1 MPFNSDIHL
10 IFEKYASIH
19 EGVES
24 RMKYLLPFV
33 PEYVPQDETV
43 RKQFVE
49 FVANNYDPS
58 PEKSLTQWVLK
69 MMQNGSIRIR
79 MVTGDDKK
87 AKNSMLNPESHE
99 DKDKTFTT
107 LKKFLD
113 AKLHKKLQGTEADIN
128 SYKTLPAL
136 TKHLQE
142 KLTGVTTK
150 REQTKLQEQA
160 GMQQIAD
167 HGNLQL
173 YVVTTPEAAN
183 KIFQSTQWCV
193 KDPKYF
199 NSYKEQDNTSTYYM
213 VYDNSKK
220 ESGGEVDLRKAAL
233 ANFATDQFMD
243 TFDSAKLPT
252 PDQAQLFL
260 KAKDYIESH
269 EPEHLGIL
277 YARMHTSAGLPIPE
291 IVVENVI
298 RKQDAQMAS
307 ELYELMGY

>member
-1 MPFNSDIHL
+1 MPFNNDIHL
-10 IFEKYASIH
+10 IFEKYTTIK

-33 PEYVPQDETV
+33 PEYVPKDEH
-43 RKQFVE
+43 KQFVE

-79 MVTGDDKK
+79 MVRDNDKI
-87 AKNSMLNPESHE
+87 ARNSMMNPESHE
-99 DKDKTFTT
+99 DKDKTFNV
-107 LKKFLD
+107 LKQFLD

-136 TKHLQE
+136 TKHLQD
-142 KLTGVTTK
+142 KLAGVTTK

-160 GMQQIAD
+160 GMKQIAE

-173 YVVTTPEAAN
+173 YVITTPEAAN

-199 NSYKEQDNTSTYYM
+199 NNYREQDNTSTYYM

-220 ESGGEVDLRKAAL
+220 ESAGEVDLRKAAL
-233 ANFATDQFMD
+233 ANFATDQYMD
-243 TFDSAKLPT
+243 TFDASIKPNS
-252 PDQAQLFL
+252 DQAQLFL

-277 YARMHTSAGLPIPE
+277 YARMHKAVGQPIPE
-291 IVVENVI
+291 IVVNNTI
-298 RKQDAQMAS
+298 RKEDSQMAS
-307 ELYELMGY
+307 ELYELLGY